1 MRQYLFLATVATF
14 VAGGPLLADTVRT
27 TTGTPQSG
35 TIVGTTADVIKLS
48 KGGTVVEIPTNEVVE
63 VALDDETFPVKSAR
77 KMVED
82 GQYADAIEKLKGE
95 QGKGELVKQEIAFLR
110 AYAMGKLALAGSADK
125 AAASKALLDFAS
137 QASGSYHFYE
147 VARMLG
153 DLAVSSGNYD
163 GATKYY
169 GALSKAP
176 WPDMKMSGN
185 VLEARA
191 LLAQDKADAAIKKFD
206 QVLKTDASVAGAAR
220 QKSFASVGKAQ
231 ALALTGKADEGIAL
245 AQKVIENA
253 DPQDKELFGRAYNAL
268 GQCYMKQSQ
277 PKEALLAYLH
287 TDILF
292 YRDPEIHAEAL
303 YHLSNL
309 WKEVNSPDE
318 ATSARN
324 LLINQ
329 YPGSVWTNRQ

>member
-1 MRQYLFLATVATF
+1 MRQYLFLATVATL

-35 TIVGTTADVIKLS
+35 TIVGTTPDAVKLS
-48 KGGTVVEIPTNEVVE
+48 KGGTTVEIPTNEVVE
-63 VALDDETFPVKSAR
+63 ISLDDEPFPVKSAR
-77 KMVED
+77 RLVDD

-95 QGKGELVKQEIAFLR
+95 QGKNDLVKQEIAFLR
-110 AYAMGKLALAGSADK
+110 AYSMGKLALAGSADK
-125 AAASKALLDFAS
+125 ATASKALLDFATQS
-137 QASGSYHFYE
+137 SSSFHFYD

-163 GATKYY
+163 SATKYY

-176 WPDMKMSGN
+176 WPDVTMSGK

-191 LLAQDKADAAIKKFD
+191 LLAQDKAEEAIKRFD
-206 QVLKTDASVAGAAR
+206 DVLKTDASVSGAAR
-220 QKSFASVGKAQ
+220 QKNFASVGKAQ
-231 ALALTGKADEGIAL
+231 ALAMTGKPAEGVKL

-253 DPQDKELFGRAYNAL
+253 DPKDKELFGRAYNAL
-268 GQCYMKQSQ
+268 GQCYIKQDQ

-303 YHLSNL
+303 YHLTNL
-309 WKEVNSPDE
+309 WKEINSPDE
-318 ATSARN
+318 ATATRN
-324 LLINQ
+324 MLINQ
-329 YPGSVWTNRQ
+329 YPGSVWASRQ